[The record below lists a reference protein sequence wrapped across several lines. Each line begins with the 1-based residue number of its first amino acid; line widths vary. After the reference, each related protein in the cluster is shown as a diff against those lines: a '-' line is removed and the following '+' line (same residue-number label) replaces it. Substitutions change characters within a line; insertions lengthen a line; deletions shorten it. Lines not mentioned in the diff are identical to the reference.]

1 MHHSWHQYSISS
13 IKPKEL
19 NIKSI
24 LEEASDDV
32 IFILKNLLCKVK
44 FISEEVLDDLCN
56 IIFLKDILKLF
67 KKKDNFATLS
77 KGLENLLDKFFKIEK
92 L

>member
-1 MHHSWHQYSISS
+1 MHHSWHQYSASS

-24 LEEASDDV
+24 LEETSDDV
-32 IFILKNLLCKVK
+32 ISILKNLLCKVK
-44 FISEEVLDDLCN
+44 FISEEVLDNLCN

-67 KKKDNFATLS
+67 KKKDNFAT
-77 KGLENLLDKFFKIEK
+77 
-92 L
+92 